1 MSSPSTF
8 ECFVN
13 PQTLTRLNRPERSPE
28 RRIHFNRR
36 LSRSPEPRVQRY
48 QTGPHVGVLA
58 WVSVGLA
65 TRFCRLVRFF
75 IKIWT

>member
-28 RRIHFNRR
+28 RRIPSNRR
-36 LSRSPEPRVQRY
+36 LSRSPEPRVLQY
-48 QTGPHVGVLA
+48 QTGPHVGVVA
-58 WVSVGLA
+58 RVSVGLA

>member
-13 PQTLTRLNRPERSPE
+13 PQTLRRLNRPERSPE
-28 RRIHFNRR
+28 RRIHFNHRP
-36 LSRSPEPRVQRY
+36 SRSPEPRVLRH
-48 QTGPHVGVLA
+48 QTRRHVGVVA

>member
-8 ECFVN
+8 ERFVN
-13 PQTLTRLNRPERSPE
+13 RPQRSPE
-28 RRIHFNRR
+28 RRIYSNRR
-36 LSRSPEPRVQRY
+36 LSRSPEPRVVLRY
-48 QTGPHVGVLA
+48 QTGPYLGFLA

-75 IKIWT
+75 INLWKR